1 VLPLAKKPNRR
12 YLDETRTRMDPSRIE
27 LGIGTFPDQPGG
39 GARSAMKVLLP
50 GGWFYG
56 ALIVALSVWVLHSFL
71 HALLVACVTAIA
83 SWPLYRRFAARLPR
97 MRRSATAL
105 IFTSVMTIF
114 VLAPLVFG
122 FGALLTET
130 HALLLEIA
138 VADRQG
144 IAVPHGL
151 ENLPLVGP
159 WVAPRWQSELAQPRA
174 LLVWAQRMDATALLA
189 WAQPLGRFMIRHLFI
204 VTFTILVLFYLYQE
218 GESLAEGFRRLLRRR
233 IGERAEG
240 YVDLAVRALRA
251 SVNSML
257 VVGLFVGF
265 ASWAA
270 FAVAGVPHAA
280 LWAVI
285 TGSLALVPFLGYVA
299 VAALALKLTMAGPAT
314 PALLSFGLGCAVLFC
329 GDKIVRPLIARDA
342 TRLRFVWILMGCL
355 GGFEVLGLVGLV
367 VGPVLLTITRELWE
381 QRVRE
386 LAPSTVT
393 NPTSPVDDSA

>member
-1 VLPLAKKPNRR
+1 
-12 YLDETRTRMDPSRIE
+12 MDQGRKQ
-27 LGIGTFPDQPGG
+27 LGIGTVPGQPAG
-39 GARSAMKVLLP
+39 GARSAMKGILS

-56 ALIVALSVWVLHSFL
+56 TLIVALSVWILHSFL

-83 SWPLYRRFAARLPR
+83 SWPLYRQLAARLPR
-97 MRRSATAL
+97 RMPGSATSL
-105 IFTSVMTIF
+105 IFTCVMTIF
-114 VLAPLVFG
+114 VLAPLMFG
-122 FGALLTET
+122 FGALLTEA

-138 VADRQG
+138 AADKKG

-159 WVAPRWQSELAQPRA
+159 WVAARWQSELAHPGA
-174 LLVWAQRMDATALLA
+174 LLVWAQRMDATALLT
-189 WAQPLGRFMIRHLFI
+189 WAQPLGQFMIRHLFI
-204 VTFTILVLFYLYQE
+204 VIFTILVLFYLYQE
-218 GESLAEGFRRLLRRR
+218 GESLAEGFRQVLRRG
-233 IGERAEG
+233 IGERTEG

-257 VVGLFVGF
+257 VVGLFDGF
-265 ASWAA
+265 ACWAA

-299 VAALALKLTMAGPAT
+299 VAALTLKLALAGAAT
-314 PALLSFGLGCAVLFC
+314 PALVAFGLGCAILFC
-329 GDKIVRPLIARDA
+329 GDKIVRPMVARDA

-367 VGPVLLTITRELWE
+367 VGPVLLTITKELWE
-381 QRVRE
+381 QRVRD
-386 LAPSTVT
+386 LAPANVT
-393 NPTSPVDDSA
+393 DPTSLDDNSA

>member
-1 VLPLAKKPNRR
+1 MEQGRKQ
-12 YLDETRTRMDPSRIE
+12 
-27 LGIGTFPDQPGG
+27 LGSGTVPGQPAGS
-39 GARSAMKVLLP
+39 ARFATKVMLS

-56 ALIVALSVWVLHSFL
+56 ALIVALSVWILHSFL
-71 HALLVACVTAIA
+71 DALLVACVTAIA
-83 SWPLYRRFAARLPR
+83 SWPLYRQFAARLPR
-97 MRRSATAL
+97 RMPRSATAL
-105 IFTSVMTIF
+105 IFTCVMTIF
-114 VLAPLVFG
+114 VLAPLMFG
-122 FGALLTET
+122 FGALLTEA
-130 HALLLEIA
+130 HSLLLEIA
-138 VADRQG
+138 AADKTG

-159 WVAPRWQSELAQPRA
+159 WVAARWQSELAHPEA
-174 LLVWAQRMDATALLA
+174 LLLWVQRMDATALLA
-189 WAQPLGRFMIRHLFI
+189 WAQPLGHFMIRHLFI

-218 GESLAEGFRRLLRRR
+218 GESLADGFSRLLGRR
-233 IGERAEG
+233 IGERAEA
-240 YVDLAVRALRA
+240 YVDLGVRALRA
-251 SVNSML
+251 SVSSML
-257 VVGLFVGF
+257 VVGLFDGF

-299 VAALALKLTMAGPAT
+299 VAALALKLTMAGAAT

-329 GDKIVRPLIARDA
+329 GDKIVRPVIARDA

-386 LAPSTVT
+386 LVPPAVT
-393 NPTSPVDDSA
+393 NPTSPVD

>member
-1 VLPLAKKPNRR
+1 
-12 YLDETRTRMDPSRIE
+12 
-27 LGIGTFPDQPGG
+27 
-39 GARSAMKVLLP
+39 
-50 GGWFYG
+50 
-56 ALIVALSVWVLHSFL
+56 
-71 HALLVACVTAIA
+71 
-83 SWPLYRRFAARLPR
+83 
-97 MRRSATAL
+97 
-105 IFTSVMTIF
+105 MTIF
-114 VLAPLVFG
+114 VLAPLLFG
-122 FGALLTET
+122 FGALLTAA
-130 HALLLEIA
+130 HGLLLEIA
-138 VADRQG
+138 AADTKG
-144 IAVPHGL
+144 IAVPQGL

-159 WVAPRWQSELAQPRA
+159 WVAARWQSELAQPGA

-189 WAQPLGRFMIRHLFI
+189 WAQPLGQFMIRHLFI

-218 GESLAEGFRRLLRRR
+218 GASLAEGFRRLLRRR
-233 IGERAEG
+233 VGERAEG
-240 YVDLAVRALRA
+240 YVALAVRALRA

-270 FAVAGVPHAA
+270 FAVARVPHAA

-299 VAALALKLTMAGPAT
+299 VAALALKLTMAGAAT

-329 GDKIVRPLIARDA
+329 GDKIVRPMIARGA
-342 TRLRFVWILMGCL
+342 TRLRFVWMLMGCL

-367 VGPVLLTITRELWE
+367 VGPVLLTITRELWD

-393 NPTSPVDDSA
+393 NPTSPVDDR

>member
-1 VLPLAKKPNRR
+1 
-12 YLDETRTRMDPSRIE
+12 MDPSRIE
-27 LGIGTFPDQPGG
+27 LGIGTVPDQPAG
-39 GARSAMKVLLP
+39 GARSAMKVMLP
-50 GGWFYG
+50 GRWFYG

-83 SWPLYRRFAARLPR
+83 SWPLYRQFAARLPR
-97 MRRSATAL
+97 MPRSATSL
-105 IFTSVMTIF
+105 IFTCVMTIF
-114 VLAPLVFG
+114 VLAPLTFG
-122 FGALLTET
+122 LGALLTEA

-138 VADRQG
+138 AADKKG
-144 IAVPHGL
+144 IAVPHGVD
-151 ENLPLVGP
+151 NLPLVGP
-159 WVAPRWQSELAQPRA
+159 WVAARWQSELAHPGA
-174 LLVWAQRMDATALLA
+174 LFEWAQRMDATALLA
-189 WAQPLGRFMIRHLFI
+189 WAQPLGQFMIRHLFI
-204 VTFTILVLFYLYQE
+204 VTFTILVLFFLYQE
-218 GESLAEGFRRLLRRR
+218 GESLAQGFRRLLRGRV
-233 IGERAEG
+233 GERAEG

-257 VVGLFVGF
+257 LVGLFVGF

-299 VAALALKLTMAGPAT
+299 VAALALKLTMAGAAT
-314 PALLSFGLGCAVLFC
+314 PALLSLGLGCAVLFC
-329 GDKIVRPLIARDA
+329 GDKIVRPMIARGA
-342 TRLRFVWILMGCL
+342 TRLRFVWMLMGCL

-386 LAPSTVT
+386 PAPSAVT
-393 NPTSPVDDSA
+393 NPTSPVDKSA